1 MRVVSRSL
9 YSHEKDKLSGQ
20 IITTLKRIGVQKGR
34 SFSSEMLK
42 ACSRG
47 TLKDE
52 KIRYTEMVVEFQE
65 KARKLPPYNEMGLH
79 YPCPG
84 LSLLA
89 SIIVEPAG
97 SFVSRLFLPSPGTMA
112 HHSQSIAHTQQHLKL

>member
-1 MRVVSRSL
+1 
-9 YSHEKDKLSGQ
+9 
-20 IITTLKRIGVQKGR
+20 
-34 SFSSEMLK
+34 MLK

-52 KIRYTEMVVEFQE
+52 KIRYTEMVVEFQA

-79 YPCPG
+79 YPCSG

-97 SFVSRLFLPSPGTMA
+97 PFVSRLFLPSPGTMA
-112 HHSQSIAHTQQHLKL
+112 HHSHSIAHTQQHLKL